1 MKLQARFSRITII
14 STLFILLV
22 TAASYYFLLHYVLIG
37 EMDEELKEEEQ
48 EVYDYVKKYDKLPE
62 PSVYKDQRIT
72 FEKTNEPVKR
82 SFSSVEIYNANEK
95 EDEVSRQLLF
105 PVNLHS
111 ENYIFS
117 VTKSEEATEGLIWM
131 ILLST
136 VGLIVLL
143 TAILFFTN
151 RFLIKKLWRP
161 FYATLSS
168 IKDFNLSAP
177 VELKMQP
184 TNITEFK
191 ELNESIRMMTFK
203 VMKDYQSLKNY
214 TNHASH
220 EMQTPLAI
228 INSKLDI
235 LIQEPELSE
244 KSMLQVQ
251 SIYKSVEKLSRL
263 CQSLLLLARIEN
275 SQYTDTQVVF
285 INELVKEK
293 SKEFEEWITARQLT
307 LDMQLDPLQVTMN
320 KDLAEMLIGNLIRN
334 AVRHNEINGAIVIQ
348 TGENKLTISNSGS
361 SPLDNSKIFDRFYKS
376 EHSDGSGIGLAI
388 VKQICEQYHFRP
400 AYFFSQGQHYFTI
413 LFGPL

>member
-1 MKLQARFSRITII
+1 MKLQARFNRITII
-14 STLFILLV
+14 STLVILLV

-48 EVYDYVKKYDKLPE
+48 EVFDYIKKYDKLPE

-72 FEKTNEPVKR
+72 FEKINEPVKR
-82 SFSSVEIYNANEK
+82 SFNSLEIYNANEK
-95 EDEVSRQLLF
+95 EDEESRQLLF
-105 PVNLHS
+105 PVSLHG
-111 ENYIFS
+111 ENYAFS
-117 VTKSEEATEGLIWM
+117 VTKSEEATEGLMWI

-161 FYATLSS
+161 FHATLSS

-177 VELKMQP
+177 VELSMQP
-184 TNITEFK
+184 TTITEFK
-191 ELNESIRMMTFK
+191 ELNESIGMMTLK

-275 SQYTDTQVVF
+275 NQYTDTQVVS

-307 LDMQLDPLQVTMN
+307 IDLQLEPLQVTMN

-348 TGENKLTISNSGS
+348 TGENKLTISNTGS
-361 SPLDNSKIFDRFYKS
+361 SPLDGSKIFDRFYKS

-388 VKQICEQYHFRP
+388 VKQICEQYHFR
-400 AYFFSQGQHYFTI
+400 ATYSFSQGQHHLSI